1 MRISPILKEIADKEL
16 LRSLFFSDLS
26 LLNGQMGASIFFAQL
41 SRACDNHWYEDFADE
56 LLENVCQN
64 ISNQLPVNFA
74 KGLCGI
80 GWGIEFLKYKGFIAD
95 DTDEIL
101 VDIDKAVMERDVRR
115 ITDISLETGLSG
127 IAAYVES
134 RLKTQRTNPGY
145 QPFDTIYLSDLAA
158 AIETKCNSAKEKGID
173 ITWCECI
180 SIWSDSAELSW
191 KKGLVILNS

>member
-1 MRISPILKEIADKEL
+1 MQISPILKEIADNEL
-16 LRSLFFSDLS
+16 LRSLFYSDLS
-26 LLNGQMGASIFFAQL
+26 LLNGKMGASIFFAQL
-41 SRACDNHWYEDFADE
+41 SRVCDNHWYEDFADE

-64 ISNQLPVNFA
+64 ISSQLPVNFA

-101 VDIDKAVMERDVRR
+101 VDIDNAVMERDVRR

-134 RLKTQRTNPGY
+134 RLSTKRTNLGY
-145 QPFDTIYLSDLAA
+145 QPFDSIYLSDLAT
-158 AIETKCNSAKEKGID
+158 AIETKCISTQERRIEF
-173 ITWCECI
+173 TWRKCI
-180 SIWSDSAELSW
+180 NILSESTELSW
-191 KKGLVILNS
+191 RKGLVILNS